1 MPVAAPLSEEIYQRM
16 KKLGFDLCRAG
27 GRPRD
32 LIHLLGLSQ
41 DQWQRFMDAVHE
53 HAKPRRRTEGH
64 PILIPPTSPTSYVSF
79 RRALNICLPDE
90 WTGGLEFEEYYFGY
104 VEPTVTPVAGP
115 GGRVDSTPSLGSKGV
130 RDMGRII
137 ADHKVQPYKGP
148 VYVANHYRA
157 LADIALSSLI
167 NWPMQNLR
175 EIEASDI
182 LSAWEVNDMLNSEGD
197 KIQHLIDEYLK
208 PLRSQL
214 KGLRKETYD
223 WWLPTIVVHT

>member
-1 MPVAAPLSEEIYQRM
+1 MPAATQLSEETYQRW
-16 KKLGFDLCRAG
+16 KKLGLGLSRVG
-27 GRPRD
+27 GRTRD

-41 DQWQRFMDAVHE
+41 GRWERFMDAVHE
-53 HAKPRRRTEGH
+53 HAKPRKRPEGH

-79 RRALNICLPDE
+79 RRALNLCLPDD

-104 VEPTVTPVAGP
+104 DKPTVTPLAGP

-130 RDMGRII
+130 RDMGRVL
-137 ADHKVQPYKGP
+137 ADHKVQPYNGP

-157 LADIALSSLI
+157 LADIALSSLMH
-167 NWPMQNLR
+167 WPLQDLR
-175 EIEASDI
+175 EIELPDI
-182 LSAWEVNDMLNSEGD
+182 LSAWEVNDMLNSDDDE
-197 KIQHLIDEYLK
+197 IRHLIDEYLK

-214 KGLRKETYD
+214 NGLRRETYD